1 MVFRKDPRDVTDAE
15 VKTLEWFLIIIPS
28 IAAAF
33 ASTLIAITAV
43 RKLRPEPNSIAL
55 IPDDAA
61 NYLFGPLLAAIKAE
75 ARATVSEAMGRQGP
89 SKVMSAAE

>member
-1 MVFRKDPRDVTDAE
+1 MSCTV
-15 VKTLEWFLIIIPS
+15 PS

-43 RKLRPEPNSIAL
+43 RKLRPDANSMAL

-75 ARATVSEAMGRQGP
+75 ARATVSDAMNGP
-89 SKVMSAAE
+89 VKGMRAAE